1 MPKGQQFMPTKSLL
15 IFSILIAGGMTLHF
29 AAQLYEYNS
38 YLSGL
43 YVLASLVLMA
53 AVYTAYSSKTT
64 WFNPIQFALPLLA
77 AEMWVAPVVVV
88 LWASYQADWL
98 MSVGD
103 RVDLYAEAYGLFL
116 LGSACLIV
124 GWWIF
129 TPRAG
134 RPYQEGV
141 QQDRWR
147 TRQEARTLFDR
158 LFAMAVV
165 GLVLKLAIGGI
176 AVVLDSEQF
185 ALRRVANAGTGFVQ
199 VFMLAGYLGIIAKSY
214 EMYWLKVNKLRDK
227 LQLAALLVVSAASF
241 ALHGYRGGLVY
252 PFGLWLI
259 TKVVLTPRLR
269 SMVYILPLMGLALP
283 AVDLVT
289 GAVRTSLST
298 GRDVVDVLSSA
309 RAFPRSLDHVELMGA
324 ILRLERDGMEIQPT
338 LQASLTNWIP
348 RFLKPDKPL
357 TTGPVLV
364 AHLNPQWVSEGQIH
378 TSSYTTGPII
388 ELYVNGGIAFMC
400 LGMAALGATY
410 RWLATRMTRT
420 ISDIRTLILVV
431 MLTYLLGWNLWLDDL
446 GGAVNKLALF
456 AAVWLV
462 VQLSVGGR
470 VRRAAHASS
479 WAQMRA
485 NDGAHG
491 ERQIQVARDLRGT
504 LRDGPL

>member
-1 MPKGQQFMPTKSLL
+1 MPKEQQFMPTKSLL
-15 IFSILIAGGMTLHF
+15 ILSILIAGGMTLHF
-29 AAQLYEYNS
+29 AAQIYEYNS

-43 YVLASLVLMA
+43 YVLASLVLVA

-64 WFNPIQFALPLLA
+64 WFNPIQVALPLLA

-103 RVDLYAEAYGLFL
+103 RVDLYAEAYGLFFCWVQPPYCWL
-116 LGSACLIV
+116 VDS
-124 GWWIF
+124 

-134 RPYQEGV
+134 RPYQEGG

-147 TRQEARTLFDR
+147 ARQEARNCSIACLQWLWSAR
-158 LFAMAVV
+158 HL
-165 GLVLKLAIGGI
+165 LAIGDRRGARFRAI
-176 AVVLDSEQF
+176 C
-185 ALRRVANAGTGFVQ
+185 LRRVANAGTGFVQ
-199 VFMLAGYLGIIAKSY
+199 ICMLAGCLGIIAKSY
-214 EMYWLKVNKLRDK
+214 EMYWLRVNKLRDK

-283 AVDLVT
+283 VVDLAT

-400 LGMAALGATY
+400 FGMAALGATY
-410 RWLATRMTRT
+410 RWLATRMTWT
-420 ISDIRTLILVV
+420 ISDMRTLILVV

-462 VQLSVGGR
+462 VQLSVGERCGGPLTLHPGR
-470 VRRAAHASS
+470 KCEQMMVVMVSGKYRLPETHAA
-479 WAQMRA
+479 
-485 NDGAHG
+485 
-491 ERQIQVARDLRGT
+491 
-504 LRDGPL
+504 LRDGAL